1 MSMRAIA
8 KERKSYPQ
16 FVFNG
21 THFGCLSIAWS
32 NETNIIKL
40 IELCKFSGSTETPK
54 VDLWQ
59 KTNRTIK
66 ATGTPLYERVGFV
79 NINLGTL
86 EKGDG
91 KEMFIKAQD
100 GAFKAENFMKY
111 GIHVINAE

>member
-1 MSMRAIA
+1 MTNA

-16 FVFNG
+16 FIFSG
-21 THFGCLSIAWS
+21 THFDCFSIGWS
-32 NETNIIKL
+32 NEANIMKL
-40 IELCKFSGSTETPK
+40 IELCAFSGSTETPK

-59 KTNRTIK
+59 KNNNFVK

-79 NINLGTL
+79 NIKLGTL

-91 KEMFIKAQD
+91 KGMFIKGQN

-111 GIHVINAE
+111 GISIINAE